1 MKVTGKIAGTI
12 LGLLF
17 GGPIGLVFGFILGH
31 LYDIGYFRQFLQ
43 VMQSTT
49 HTHAQQIF
57 FNNTFKIMGYI
68 AKSDGRVSEV
78 EIRTARNIMQRMGLN
93 EALKS
98 QAIQLFNIGKQP
110 DFNLDT
116 ALNELRQACFMQPA
130 LLQLFLEIQ
139 YQMASAENGQLST
152 AKQATLQHIC
162 AKLGVAGFTHYQT
175 SGGHYYQQSHQ
186 QAGPQP
192 TAAFT
197 LQEAYQ
203 LLGISK
209 EASNDEVK
217 KAYRRQMS
225 QNHPDKLI
233 AKGLPPEMIKVA
245 TQKTQRI
252 KEAYEKIKASRDF

>member
-1 MKVTGKIAGTI
+1 MKVTGKIIGSFF
-12 LGLLF
+12 GLLF

-31 LYDIGYFRQFLQ
+31 LYDVGYFGQFAH
-43 VMQSTT
+43 VMKNTA

-68 AKSDGRVSEV
+68 AKSDGHVSES
-78 EIRTARNIMQRMGLN
+78 EIRAARQIMQQMGLN
-93 EALKS
+93 ETLKS

-110 DFNLDT
+110 DFNLDA
-116 ALNELRQACFMQPA
+116 ALNELRQVGMMQPA

-139 YQMASAENGQLST
+139 YQMAAADNGKLT
-152 AKQATLQHIC
+152 AAKQATLQHIC
-162 AKLGVAGFTHYQT
+162 TKLGIQGFQYQQ
-175 SGGHYYQQSHQ
+175 SNRRHYQQSHQ
-186 QAGPQP
+186 RTRQSSS
-192 TAAFT
+192 AFD
-197 LQEAYQ
+197 LQEAYK
-203 LLGISK
+203 LLEIESD
-209 EASNDEVK
+209 ASNDAVK

-252 KEAYEKIKASRDF
+252 KEAYEMIKKSRGL